1 MGGTFDLLHKGH
13 RALLETAFKYGNH
26 VLIGLSDSAFVRRL
40 HKPHRVDDYDQRK
53 RELEDYLRQ
62 NGLINRAEI
71 VPLPDKYGPTVNDPT
86 IEAIV
91 VSRRTVKTVGRINAI
106 RRRKGMKPLYVIPID
121 LILAEDRRP
130 ISTTRIRRDR
140 IDREGRVLYVRAVS
154 KKSK

>member
-1 MGGTFDLLHKGH
+1 MGGTFDLLHRGH

-26 VLIGLSDSAFVRRL
+26 ALIGLTDNAFVRRL
-40 HKPHRVDDYDQRK
+40 HKPHHVDDYDQRK
-53 RELEDYLRQ
+53 RELEEYLRQ
-62 NGLINRAEI
+62 NGLMDRAEI
-71 VPLPDKYGPTVNDPT
+71 VPLTDKYGPTVRDPT

-91 VSRRTVKTVGRINAI
+91 VSRRTIKTVGRINAI
-106 RRRKGMKPLYVIPID
+106 RRRKRMRPLHVIPID

-140 IDREGRVLYVRAVS
+140 IDREGRILYVLAVS